1 DSLQS
6 TFDTTRAGETSVTPN
21 SSSLQ
26 TLNPLS
32 ISPLVHSLSPV
43 PVSMMSNTTVKI
55 PEEWDQNAPHFDSN
69 KPEELQQFLDHMESL
84 IEKAKTPR
92 DEKKG
97 KLVRYA
103 DYTSKREWMSL
114 PSFQDGSYEDF
125 IKEILSHYPSVRDSE
140 RGSISQ
146 LNKLLSQFSAK
157 GIGMDDQDELMDL
170 IRPLQLQ
177 VKRLIPGKLT
187 NKTAIARF
195 MEKLAPEFVS
205 RIWMRLEMDEVAR
218 NMIPVDPADADAV
231 RERSE
236 RLRAHETEPY
246 LFDEVIAVAREIAKG
261 SNDRGEYDFGASTSG
276 TERINRRP
284 IKSEMDVF
292 ALNMEKKQE
301 AHMDEMKQWSAQV
314 MDRIEQFMKVN
325 SSGNSFRQGEGCL
338 DMWLTIVNIV
348 RGILQKDSSKSVKE
362 KTILVMELLHILLEM
377 VAQRGILLKTTTRR
391 IAGVYNVSTDM
402 EDALFPNGTDYDPR
416 DDEILSLRV
425 AEANLKRQLAQ
436 VGQVGQGERTIQLI
450 QQQQPVGVVQPTPS
464 VPTLTPELAQAI
476 SLLSSVAQSMQQT
489 QQQLV
494 AQTRA
499 EGSRKGVK
507 GQGKQKPLSAK
518 SPEDQAKQ
526 KKPEVDKTEAP
537 SWRKPRDDKKVRFE
551 EEESGVEQRR
561 ELPFRDVPPVE
572 FWDRT
577 KGVASSIKPETVAE
591 IASDV
596 AYRLRAPIDEIKD
609 ASVRAIVETI
619 KSVTVGIP
627 LKDLIAAAPAVQRET
642 KNLVTKKR
650 VPVKDKEGV
659 HLRRNIEEIQL
670 SEDEGEPLPGDIYSP
685 EEQVR
690 LLLVIQYYNI

>member
-1 DSLQS
+1 
-6 TFDTTRAGETSVTPN
+6 
-21 SSSLQ
+21 
-26 TLNPLS
+26 
-32 ISPLVHSLSPV
+32 
-43 PVSMMSNTTVKI
+43 MSNTTVKI
-55 PEEWDQNAPHFDSN
+55 PEEWDRNAPHFDSN

-84 IEKAKTPR
+84 MEKAKTPR

-236 RLRAHETEPY
+236 RLRARETERY

-301 AHMDEMKQWSAQV
+301 AHMDEMKQWSARV

-325 SSGNSFRQGEGCL
+325 SSGNSFRQGEGSSHPPAMNRPMTLAEIICHYCRL
-338 DMWLTIVNIV
+338 PGHVVNNCEH
-348 RGILQKDSSKSVKE
+348 RQR
-362 KTILVMELLHILLEM
+362 HIAE
-377 VAQRGILLKTTTRR
+377 GLLKVSQGKDYLGDGTPAYPPRDGR
-391 IAGVYNVSTDM
+391 SKRDFVEDYYKKKSSQNYIGSVAGVYNVSTDM

-425 AEANLKRQLAQ
+425 AEANLKRQLTQ
-436 VGQVGQGERTIQLI
+436 VGQVGQGERTIQLV

-537 SWRKPRDDKKVRFE
+537 SWRKPRDHKKVRFE

-572 FWDRT
+572 FSDRT